1 MAPKTANEI
10 RKSFIDFFEKKQHL
24 FVPSS
29 PVAPQDDPTLMFI
42 NAGMNQFKSIFL
54 GDNPKRIKRA
64 ANSQKCIRV
73 SGKHN
78 DLDEVGRDTY
88 HHTLFEMLGNW
99 SFGDYYK
106 KEAIEFAWEL
116 LTEVWGLDK
125 NRIFV
130 TYYQDDAEAAE
141 LWKKVSGLPAS
152 RIMPFDEKDNFWEM
166 GETGPCGPCSEIHYD
181 KGDLSSQEDLY
192 NHPIKGV
199 NGENDRFI
207 EIWNLVFMQYNRSA
221 DGTLNPLKD
230 KHVDTGMGF
239 ERICAILQDKRSN
252 YDTDVFAPIIAK
264 IAEFSGVAYLP
275 SAEGMPHRVI
285 ADHLRAVSFA
295 IADGVMPANE
305 GRGYVM
311 RRILRRASRYARQL
325 GQESAFIYK
334 LVPLLSKLMGEA
346 FPEIA
351 ARQDF
356 VSQVIKAEEDRFT
369 KTLGTGLDRF
379 AKIVEEMKKSGSKV
393 VEGEKVFVLYDTFG
407 FPSDLTRIIAEDEGL
422 SIDENGFEVAMQK
435 QKDRAR
441 AARKTGVDIAD
452 EDGWNKLNHTT
463 GTKFL
468 GYEAET
474 APISISRYR
483 KEGDDVYFVASETP
497 FYAEAG
503 GQVGESGLLDG
514 GDLQLKVLDTTKI
527 NDSWVHRA
535 EVIDGLINDETM
547 AAEFIAIV
555 NPEARIATKAN
566 HSATHIL
573 HAALRELFGEHI
585 SQQGSRVDHQGLR
598 FDFSHHSALNS
609 DDLKLLENRAN
620 EAIRANY
627 TVETKIQD
635 LAEAKASGAMAL
647 FGEKYDEKVR
657 VVSMSAFSIE
667 LCGGLHVNAT
677 GEIGVIKIIS
687 ESSVAAGVRRI
698 EAISGEAAIEFN
710 QSQEETLK
718 KVVGTLKTKPD
729 KVLHRVESLV
739 SQNKLLEKEL
749 ERLQQQ
755 LANQK
760 MDSLLEKVE
769 EFNGIPVLIH
779 SFKGMDKKEFASMV
793 DSMAGKHKGVALLT
807 NVDSTSGSIAVT
819 VAKSLTQ
826 RVKAGNLIKEIS
838 AIAGGKGGGRPDRAQ
853 AGTKEPEKIP
863 DAIAGAKKII
873 LGALA

>member
-54 GDNPKRIKRA
+54 GDNPKKLKRA

-275 SAEGMPHRVI
+275 GIEGMPHRVI

-325 GQESAFIYK
+325 GQDSAFIYR
-334 LVPLLSKLMGEA
+334 LVPLLSELMGEA

-356 VSQVIKAEEDRFT
+356 V
-369 KTLGTGLDRF
+369 
-379 AKIVEEMKKSGSKV
+379 
-393 VEGEKVFVLYDTFG
+393 
-407 FPSDLTRIIAEDEGL
+407 
-422 SIDENGFEVAMQK
+422 
-435 QKDRAR
+435 
-441 AARKTGVDIAD
+441 
-452 EDGWNKLNHTT
+452 
-463 GTKFL
+463 
-468 GYEAET
+468 
-474 APISISRYR
+474 
-483 KEGDDVYFVASETP
+483 
-497 FYAEAG
+497 
-503 GQVGESGLLDG
+503 
-514 GDLQLKVLDTTKI
+514 
-527 NDSWVHRA
+527 
-535 EVIDGLINDETM
+535 
-547 AAEFIAIV
+547 
-555 NPEARIATKAN
+555 
-566 HSATHIL
+566 
-573 HAALRELFGEHI
+573 
-585 SQQGSRVDHQGLR
+585 
-598 FDFSHHSALNS
+598 
-609 DDLKLLENRAN
+609 
-620 EAIRANY
+620 
-627 TVETKIQD
+627 
-635 LAEAKASGAMAL
+635 
-647 FGEKYDEKVR
+647 
-657 VVSMSAFSIE
+657 
-667 LCGGLHVNAT
+667 
-677 GEIGVIKIIS
+677 
-687 ESSVAAGVRRI
+687 
-698 EAISGEAAIEFN
+698 
-710 QSQEETLK
+710 
-718 KVVGTLKTKPD
+718 
-729 KVLHRVESLV
+729 
-739 SQNKLLEKEL
+739 
-749 ERLQQQ
+749 
-755 LANQK
+755 
-760 MDSLLEKVE
+760 
-769 EFNGIPVLIH
+769 
-779 SFKGMDKKEFASMV
+779 
-793 DSMAGKHKGVALLT
+793 
-807 NVDSTSGSIAVT
+807 
-819 VAKSLTQ
+819 
-826 RVKAGNLIKEIS
+826 
-838 AIAGGKGGGRPDRAQ
+838 
-853 AGTKEPEKIP
+853 
-863 DAIAGAKKII
+863 
-873 LGALA
+873 